1 MAEWEPIQD
10 ILPDSPVGEIFIHQ
24 GFEIVVVVLLQ
35 EVQQFMD
42 DDVFQ
47 AIFRFLSQFQ
57 IDPDAL
63 GEDIAS
69 APFGFHL
76 FDRPLGDLYSDDV
89 LPFLNQG
96 LNSGFQPGPIPLLQ
110 H

>member
-24 GFEIVVVVLLQ
+24 GFEIVVVVLFQ

-42 DDVFQ
+42 DDVLQ
-47 AIFRFLSQFQ
+47 AVFWLLCQFQ

-63 GEDIAS
+63 G
-69 APFGFHL
+69 
-76 FDRPLGDLYSDDV
+76 RM
-89 LPFLNQG
+89 
-96 LNSGFQPGPIPLLQ
+96 LLIVISS
-110 H
+110 